1 MAGLFGFASAKVPAG
16 DDLRDPDSVPFR
28 HVVGFAVGQ
37 GFEALGFSKNI
48 EPPNWLQR
56 SDLTVFRHECHF
68 RGLQVMR
75 AFPPGRQRVHLPLIH
90 RQ

>member
-37 GFEALGFSKNI
+37 GFETLGFSKNI
-48 EPPNWLQR
+48 ESPNWLQR
-56 SDLTVFRHECHF
+56 PDFRGFRHLCHL
-68 RGLQVMR
+68 RGVHVMR